1 MKKNSMQRAVFAVLF
16 MTVFASGAQAFSYP
30 SHAVVCDLAYQYA
43 APETQKMISG
53 LVQQSRE
60 ARSFAQLCGWP
71 DRVRKIDD
79 YKHTSVW
86 HYINV
91 ARKDTSVHRAHCPG
105 KGCVTEEIRAMQKR
119 LKKAPDTDWQALAFL
134 GHFVGDVHQPL
145 HVSYSDDRGGNQT
158 RIYYR
163 GERTN
168 LHAFWDRDVPGLSG
182 TLAKDST
189 LIASFPFGSPVAGLV
204 EGQPDGDPERWADES
219 LEKTREIYRA
229 YRKGAR
235 FEEADIIDDRR
246 WIRSRLHLAARRLA
260 ALLDQ
265 VVISNAD

>member
-1 MKKNSMQRAVFAVLF
+1 MKINSMQRAVFAVLF

-53 LVQQSRE
+53 LVRQSRE

-91 ARKDTSVHRAHCPG
+91 ARQDTSVHRAHCPG
-105 KGCVTEEIRAMQKR
+105 KGCVTEEIRSMQKR
-119 LKKAPDTDWQALAFL
+119 LQRDPDSDWQALAFL

-168 LHAFWDRDVPGLSG
+168 LHALWDRDVPSLSG
-182 TLAKDST
+182 TLAKDSN
-189 LIASFPFGSPVAGLV
+189 LIASFSVEFLLEGSP
-204 EGQPDGDPERWADES
+204 EDWANES
-219 LEKTREIYRA
+219 LEKTREIYRN

-235 FEEADIIDDRR
+235 FEDDDIAADRH
-246 WIRSRLHLAARRLA
+246 WVRSRLHLAARRLA
-260 ALLDQ
+260 KLLDQ
-265 VVISNAD
+265 LAPVSAAG

>member
-1 MKKNSMQRAVFAVLF
+1 MKKNSLYLRVLIGF
-16 MTVFASGAQAFSYP
+16 TLAMTAQGVLAFSYP

-43 APETQKMISG
+43 APETQRVISG
-53 LVQQSRE
+53 LVRQSGE

-119 LKKAPDTDWQALAFL
+119 LKSAPESDWQALAFL

-145 HVSYSDDRGGNQT
+145 HVSYADDRGGNQT

-168 LHAFWDRDVPGLSG
+168 LHAFWDRDVPALSG

-189 LIASFPFGSPVAGLV
+189 LIASFAV
-204 EGQPDGDPERWADES
+204 EAPSEGGPEDWASES
-219 LEKTREIYRA
+219 LQKTRDIYRD
-229 YRKGAR
+229 YKKGAR
-235 FEEADIIDDRR
+235 FDESDISADRQ
-246 WIRSRLHLAARRLA
+246 WIRSRLHLAAWRLA
-260 ALLDQ
+260 SLLDQ
-265 VVISNAD
+265 LLDSSAAE

>member
-1 MKKNSMQRAVFAVLF
+1 MKKSIMYLRALVGVTLA
-16 MTVFASGAQAFSYP
+16 MAAQGILAFSYP

-43 APETQKMISG
+43 TPETQRVING
-53 LVQQSRE
+53 LVRQSGE

-91 ARKDTSVHRAHCPG
+91 ARKDISVHRAHCPG

-119 LKKAPDTDWQALAFL
+119 LQRAPGSDWQALAFL

-145 HVSYSDDRGGNQT
+145 HVSYADDRGGNQT

-182 TLAKDST
+182 TLAKDSA
-189 LIASFPFGSPVAGLV
+189 LIASFPVKASAEESP
-204 EGQPDGDPERWADES
+204 EDWADES
-219 LEKTREIYRA
+219 LQKTRDIYRD
-229 YRKGAR
+229 YKKGAR
-235 FEEADIIDDRR
+235 FDDADISADRQ
-246 WIRSRLHLAARRLA
+246 WIRSRLNLAARRLA
-260 ALLDQ
+260 SLLDQ
-265 VVISNAD
+265 LLDTSAAE

>member
-1 MKKNSMQRAVFAVLF
+1 MKINSMQRAVFAVLF

-53 LVQQSRE
+53 LVRQSRE

-105 KGCVTEEIRAMQKR
+105 KGCVTEEIRTMQKR
-119 LKKAPDTDWQALAFL
+119 LQSAPESDWQALAFL

-145 HVSYSDDRGGNQT
+145 HVSYADDRGGNQT

-189 LIASFPFGSPVAGLV
+189 LIASFVVAAPSEGSP
-204 EGQPDGDPERWADES
+204 EDWASES
-219 LEKTREIYRA
+219 LQKTRDIYRD
-229 YRKGAR
+229 YKKGAR
-235 FEEADIIDDRR
+235 LDESDISTDRQ

-260 ALLDQ
+260 SLLDQ
-265 VVISNAD
+265 LLDSSAAE